1 MSAINQ
7 QLVTEFINQHG
18 TDELL
23 RLIINAPERSG
34 IKQAK
39 VVETTKPEQEPL
51 AKKTTLGP
59 PEFALPWTGVCVDM
73 CCKGIRGNYNCYLQC
88 TNVPVKNTDYCKTCQ
103 KSADQNNGVPKFGN
117 VTLRKE
123 QGDEFLVEGKKPA
136 HYNAFMKKCKDLTQQ
151 QVIDCAAKYGI
162 VLDET
167 FFEVKKIVGRP
178 KKQTVAKEITLNA
191 LVNDSSDDE
200 DES

>member
-18 TDELL
+18 SDELL
-23 RLIINAPERSG
+23 RLIINAPERSDV
-34 IKQAK
+34 KNRK
-39 VVETTKPEQEPL
+39 VVDTTEPGSEPVP
-51 AKKTTLGP
+51 AKTELGP
-59 PEFALPWTGVCVDM
+59 PDFALPWTGVSVDM

-123 QGDEFLVEGKKPA
+123 QGEEFAIDGKKPA
-136 HYNAFMKKCKDLTQQ
+136 HYNTFMKKCKDITQQ
-151 QVIDCAAKYGI
+151 QVIDTSAKYGI
-162 VLDET
+162 VIDET
-167 FFEVKKIVGRP
+167 FFEVKKNVGRP
-178 KKQTVAKEITLNA
+178 KKQMVAKEITLNA

-200 DES
+200 NDD